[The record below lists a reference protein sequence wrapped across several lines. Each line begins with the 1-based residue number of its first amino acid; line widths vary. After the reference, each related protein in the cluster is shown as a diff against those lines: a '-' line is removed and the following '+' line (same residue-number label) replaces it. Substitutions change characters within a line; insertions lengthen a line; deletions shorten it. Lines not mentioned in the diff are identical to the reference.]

1 MGILFSWDVRKQEN
15 KKIKRRFIVV
25 CGILS
30 LVLLLTAAYLWLYD
44 GSKPTQFEPSVNE
57 NRIQTELDRLQ
68 EALGSHETE
77 ISFQKGGLKSLLVI
91 SGGKTDAV
99 SLYEQNKSAVDAA
112 EMAYRKQKDA
122 EDNPAEILLSNWT
135 YLPLWKNFG
144 GGLYASCYGKEA
156 AKGKPRYRYMIELT
170 VKKGEGQY
178 FMRAFC
184 NRPNDLDELITEFV
198 SQINSFSD

>member
-1 MGILFSWDVRKQEN
+1 MGILFSWDIRKQQRN
-15 KKIKRRFIVV
+15 KTKRRLTVIG
-25 CGILS
+25 CI
-30 LVLLLTAAYLWLYD
+30 LLLLLLLMAAYLWIYD
-44 GSKPTQFEPSVNE
+44 GSKPTEFEPSINE
-57 NRIQTELDRLQ
+57 NRVQTELDRLQ
-68 EALGSHETE
+68 EISGSHEMETA
-77 ISFQKGGLKSLLVI
+77 FQKGRLKALLVI
-91 SGGKTDAV
+91 TGGETDAV